1 MRIVRCVRRMPAL
14 ERGCAVT
21 IGNFDGLHLG
31 HQAIVRQ
38 LREHARRL
46 DLPSVMMS
54 FEPMP
59 REFFAPDSAPARLS
73 SPREKMRMAQAL
85 GIDIFAW
92 ARFDAAFASLSP
104 HAFLEDLIAARLN
117 AHYVLVGEDFRFG
130 QKRAGDIETLRA
142 FAHDRDIEIAPLP
155 DVQVDGARVSSTRV
169 RDALAAGEVG
179 QATRLLGHAYWVSG
193 RVVAGKRLGRT
204 LGFPTANIRL
214 ARKPAPRYG
223 VYAVWVYMADGVRRA
238 GAASFGVRPTVNGR
252 EPLLEVF
259 VLDFEGDLYG
269 QRIDVCFEA
278 FIRAEERYD
287 SLDALTAQMHR
298 DVASVRAHLQE
309 PESP

>member
-1 MRIVRCVRRMPAL
+1 MQIVRCVRRMPAL
-14 ERGCAVT
+14 ERGCALT

-38 LREHARRL
+38 LLERARRL

-85 GIDIFAW
+85 GVDIFAW

-169 RDALAAGEVG
+169 RDALAAGEVA

-269 QRIDVCFEA
+269 QRIDVSFEA

-309 PESP
+309 PGSP

>member
-1 MRIVRCVRRMPAL
+1 MRIVRNVRRMSAL
-14 ERGCAVT
+14 DHGCALT
-21 IGNFDGLHLG
+21 IGNFDGLHRG

-38 LREHARRL
+38 LRERAQAL
-46 DLPSVMMS
+46 GVPSVLMS

-59 REFFAPDSAPARLS
+59 REFFAPERAPARLS

-85 GIDIFAW
+85 GVDIFAW
-92 ARFDAAFASLSP
+92 ARFDAEFAGMSP
-104 HAFLEDLIAARLN
+104 HAFLEDLLSARLN
-117 AHYVLVGEDFRFG
+117 AHYLLVGEDFRFG

-142 FAHDRDIEIAPLP
+142 FAHDREMEVAPLP

-169 RDALAAGEVG
+169 RDALAAGDVA
-179 QATRLLGHAYWVSG
+179 QANRLLGHAYWVSG
-193 RVVAGKRLGRT
+193 RVVQGERLGRT

-238 GAASFGVRPTVNGR
+238 GAASFGIRPTVNGR

-259 VLDFEGDLYG
+259 VLDFDGDLYG
-269 QRIDVCFEA
+269 QRIDVSFEA

-298 DVASVRAHLQE
+298 DVARVRSHLQE

>member
-1 MRIVRCVRRMPAL
+1 MRVVRNVRRMGAL
-14 ERGCAVT
+14 DAGCALT
-21 IGNFDGLHLG
+21 IGNFDGLHRG

-38 LREHARRL
+38 LRERAQTL
-46 DLPSVMMS
+46 GVPSVLMS

-59 REFFAPDSAPARLS
+59 REFFAPESAPARLS

-85 GIDIFAW
+85 GVDIFAW
-92 ARFDAAFASLSP
+92 ARFDAAFAGMSP
-104 HAFLEDLIAARLN
+104 HAFLEDLLSARLN
-117 AHYVLVGEDFRFG
+117 AHYLLVGEDFRFG

-142 FAHDRDIEIAPLP
+142 FAHDREMEVAPLP

-169 RDALAAGEVG
+169 RDALAAGDVD
-179 QATRLLGHAYWVSG
+179 QANRLLGHAYWVSG
-193 RVVAGKRLGRT
+193 RVVRGERLGRT

-214 ARKPAPRYG
+214 ARKPAPRFG

-259 VLDFEGDLYG
+259 VLDFDGDLYG
-269 QRIDVCFEA
+269 QRIDVSFEA

-287 SLDALTAQMHR
+287 SLEALTAQMHR
-298 DVASVRAHLQE
+298 DVERVRSHLQE
-309 PESP
+309 PKSP